1 MIQNLCNIYGDENFD
16 TFYKA
21 MIIEASQLPK
31 FNHLTKEQEV
41 LTMINNLPQEFQAM
55 TIRFLP
61 ERFSLGNRTRIQR
74 GSRLYET
81 DFSLPLVP
89 QDANIQNLLETYNNK
104 EVVVLIT
111 RHTHSHL
118 YGTSEQPLLFTYEE
132 LHNPAPSGLKGYTLS
147 MANESYGAP
156 LYFAGNEAE
165 FPIINRGLAFQ
176 LAGSL

>member
-1 MIQNLCNIYGDENFD
+1 MIHNLCNVIDELNFD

-21 MIIEASQLPK
+21 SIVEASQLPK
-31 FNHLTKEQEV
+31 FNHLTKDEEI
-41 LTMINNLPQEFQAM
+41 LGIINNLPEEFQAM
-55 TIRFLP
+55 IIRFLP
-61 ERFSLGNRTRIQR
+61 EKFSLGNKTAIKNGTRIYQ
-74 GSRLYET
+74 T

-111 RHTHSHL
+111 RHTHSYL
-118 YGTSEQPLLFTYEE
+118 YGTSEQPLLFTYDEM
-132 LHNPAPSGLKGYTLS
+132 HAPSPIGLKGYNLS
-147 MANESYGAP
+147 MSNDSYGAP
-156 LYFAGNEAE
+156 KYFAGNETD